1 MKTQI
6 SRSSQATLDV
16 TSQIVAQRSINNPR
30 SFISIVNTSLLGE
43 VIYISDGEDAKV
55 GAGVPLSAGGSYQDN
70 IIGTGSDPIYPS
82 QNPIYAIA
90 TANTATI
97 SIMEKVIVGDE

>member
-6 SRSSQATLDV
+6 SRSSQKTLAV
-16 TSQIVAQRSINNPR
+16 TSQIVAERAINNPR

-43 VIYISDGEDAKV
+43 IIYISDGEDAKI
-55 GAGVPLSAGGSYQDN
+55 GAGVPLSPGGSYQDN

-82 QNPIYAIA
+82 QTPIYAIA
-90 TANTATI
+90 SAATATI
-97 SIMEKVIVGDE
+97 SIMEKVIVGDD